1 MPGARRRT
9 RRRTCSTR
17 RRRSGCA
24 STSAVSVGVGAAVAI
39 DGSGARELE
48 RGARQTL
55 QTPLLFTFTF
65 ICPHGRHCRCVESR
79 DSSRIRMPTFR
90 LSFVTCVRERGKLR
104 MAHTT
109 TPVLQY
115 FTSMLGH
122 AVGDLGVEPAPR
134 EDCTLPGRTVNPL
147 LLPLRHVEHLG
158 AHLLM
163 STAATSCAGRRAS
176 RRLPRG
182 TY

>member
-48 RGARQTL
+48 RCAANAPNATVVHVHVHL
-55 QTPLLFTFTF
+55 PS
-65 ICPHGRHCRCVESR
+65 HGRHCRCVESR

-104 MAHTT
+104 MAQTT

-115 FTSMLGH
+115 LTSMLGH

-163 STAATSCAGRRAS
+163 STAATSCARRRAS